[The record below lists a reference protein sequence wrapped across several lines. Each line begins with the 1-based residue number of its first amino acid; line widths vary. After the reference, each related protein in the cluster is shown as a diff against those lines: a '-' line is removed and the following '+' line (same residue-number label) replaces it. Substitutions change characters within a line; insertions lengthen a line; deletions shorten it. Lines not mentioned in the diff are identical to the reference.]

1 MGSRD
6 CTDEGGGAESVK
18 MRVGSRICTDEGGVR
33 ICTREGEQCNNS

>member
-1 MGSRD
+1 MN
-6 CTDEGGGAESVK
+6 EGGGAESVK